1 MRAIVKVLAKVA
13 SSFHAL
19 EQRLKVILTHKLNTH
34 HSRPLLAIG
43 LLAVLEVGDIVVRP
57 KNVLYE
63 VP

>member
-19 EQRLKVILTHKLNTH
+19 EQRLKVILILELNTH
-34 HSRPLLAIG
+34 HSWPFLAIG